1 MFTSKLNV
9 TAPWDRS
16 DFVALILAVFI
27 TIGGFALKLRHS
39 TISATQVT
47 SSCMSSLIQMKCIF
61 FAAGFQCS
69 RAYHCTRW
77 QPWLTSCYKSSR
89 LARIVSEG

>member
-27 TIGGFALKLRHS
+27 TIGA
-39 TISATQVT
+39 
-47 SSCMSSLIQMKCIF
+47 
-61 FAAGFQCS
+61 
-69 RAYHCTRW
+69 
-77 QPWLTSCYKSSR
+77 SR
-89 LARIVSEG
+89 LN